1 MTSDTSETPRAQP
14 GSPDGVGRADP
25 RMLALL
31 IDQVSDYAIFLLDP
45 HGNVASWN
53 PGAQKIKGYRAEEII
68 GRHFSKFY
76 PPETRTAD
84 WPQRELELAQRYG
97 RFEDEGWRLRKDGS
111 RFWANVV
118 ITTLRD
124 AEGVL
129 TGFAKITRDLTER
142 RNQEERL
149 RRSEARYRLLIEGVK
164 DSAIVILSPA
174 GLVQTWN
181 AGAQR
186 IFGYA
191 SHEIIGRDSECFFLP
206 DDLQRGAPYRELEEA
221 AHQRAETEGW
231 RVRRDGTHFWAHVIT
246 TPEYDRDGLL
256 TGYTQVLRDMTE
268 SRRMDAL
275 EEAGRRTNEFI
286 AMLAHEL
293 RNPLAPIRNAVAVM
307 QTGEG
312 ALPAMEPWLRIIDRQ
327 TSQLSRLLDDLLD
340 ASRVANGKITVQ
352 RQRVDLRSVL
362 ARALE
367 ASRPLIDAHR
377 HQIEIQVSAEP
388 LPMDGD
394 AARLCQVFA
403 NLLDNAAKYTLDGGK
418 LILSAKRV
426 DSHAVVRVRDNGI
439 GMSAAMRERAFD
451 LFVQGERAL
460 DRAGGGLGI
469 GLPLARRV
477 IELHDGEIRAES
489 SGVRNGTQIV
499 VRLPLLR
506 EADDVTED
514 ARGATPD
521 TADLPSLRILVVD
534 DNEDSAETLSV
545 LLRLWGHEVWAA
557 SSGDEAVRLARQV
570 RPAAIILDIGL
581 PGMDGYETA
590 RQLRRMTA
598 TRNARLVALTGY
610 SQPEDRLRSLAAG
623 FDEHLIKP
631 VDCEQLLQ
639 ALRSARARTPKSIV
653 GSAYGVHARGTRG
666 ARGGLPVPPARGRAA
681 ANRGAPSR
689 KH

>member
-1 MTSDTSETPRAQP
+1 
-14 GSPDGVGRADP
+14 
-25 RMLALL
+25 MLALL
-31 IDQVSDYAIFLLDP
+31 IEQVSDYAIFLLDP
-45 HGNVASWN
+45 HGNVVSWN
-53 PGAQKIKGYRAEEII
+53 TGAEKIKGYRAEEII
-68 GRHFSKFY
+68 GRHFSTFY
-76 PPETRTAD
+76 PPETRTVD

-111 RFWANVV
+111 QFWANVV
-118 ITTLRD
+118 ITPLRD
-124 AEGVL
+124 ASGML

-164 DSAIVILSPA
+164 DSAILSLSAA
-174 GLVQTWN
+174 GLVETWN

-191 SHEIIGRDSECFFLP
+191 SHEIIGRDSECFFMS
-206 DDLQRGAPYRELEEA
+206 DDLLRGAPYRELEEA
-221 AHQRAETEGW
+221 AHERSQSESW
-231 RVRRDGTHFWAHVIT
+231 RVRKDGTRFWAHVIT
-246 TPEYDRDGLL
+246 TPEYGRDGCLS
-256 TGYTQVLRDMTE
+256 GYTQVLRDMTE
-268 SRRMDAL
+268 SRRIDAL

-293 RNPLAPIRNAVAVM
+293 RNPLAPIRNAVAVI
-307 QTGEG
+307 QTGDG
-312 ALPAMEPWLRIIDRQ
+312 APPAMEPWLRIIDRQ

-352 RQRVDLRSVL
+352 RQRVDLRTVL
-362 ARALE
+362 TRALE
-367 ASRPLIDAHR
+367 ASKPLIDAHR
-377 HQIEIQVSAEP
+377 HQIEVSIPVEP
-388 LPMDGD
+388 LPCDGD

-403 NLLDNAAKYTLDGGK
+403 NLLDNAAKFTVDGGK
-418 LILSAKRV
+418 LSLTVQRV
-426 DSHAVVRVRDNGI
+426 DGHAVVRVRDNGI
-439 GMSAAMRERAFD
+439 GMSPAMRERAFD
-451 LFVQGERAL
+451 LFVQGEREL

-489 SGVRNGTQIV
+489 GAGRHGTQIV

-506 EADDVTED
+506 EAVD
-514 ARGATPD
+514 AAQEARRPAVE
-521 TADLPSLRILVVD
+521 AVELPSLRILVVD

-557 SSGDEAVRLARQV
+557 GSGDEAMRLARQV
-570 RPAAIILDIGL
+570 RPATIILDIGL

-590 RQLRRMTA
+590 RQLRRSAT

-610 SQPEDRLRSLAAG
+610 SQPEDRMRSLAAG

-631 VDCEQLLQ
+631 VDCVQLLQ
-639 ALRSARARTPKSIV
+639 ALRSARTRTPKSIV
-653 GSAYGVHARGTRG
+653 GNARLTHLRG
-666 ARGGLPVPPARGRAA
+666 ARGSEATPRARNRA
-681 ANRGAPSR
+681 NSDRDAPSR